1 MKFEQIVLSCES
13 ELDVT
18 ESSLDAIVNLIR
30 GGGLGKESDANKP
43 NSAHSSARPAPDT
56 KSSPNRSGPSPQ
68 QPRPDAASGPQRQGQ
83 QPIRPR
89 PPEKPTNISA
99 ETSSASSFTKPSD
112 SSARPMH
119 PESKTQPPHALVPVQ
134 AVESDFKHLQEL
146 IGQGDISSLGELL
159 TSPNSSLKIPDQS
172 RQICALFDSGMFI
185 VSESHSTSPLVTAVA
200 AQARRAG
207 RRVSAPI
214 LVTPDLVRKIYQLY
228 DRERASKGDNNSVK
242 RSIERVLQAAVD
254 LNAND
259 IHIEASEGRTKI
271 QMRIDGTLRIWE
283 NWTQDEGERMLSA
296 VFSYADVASG
306 ATANWNEPLAAT
318 LSPSTGEDKI
328 RLPKFVGGIRCQWM
342 PLAGGRYLNMRV
354 NYDGGKMLG
363 TSVESAD
370 MDSLGFNEE
379 QLALV
384 KHLRNVPGAMRVI
397 AGPTNQGKTTTLRVM
412 LNRRMFETD
421 LKLNCLVIEDPPEGG
436 IMGARQIGVSS
447 STDEKQRQ
455 RAFMEVLRASLRLD
469 PDIIMLGEIRD
480 FESATMAFR
489 LALTGRQVYT
499 SIHVYSALS
508 IPQRIRDL
516 GIEPYLVYDQNL
528 LRGLMSQ
535 RLGRSMCKNC
545 QIPWEKAV
553 NIKPDWLES
562 VRRARAALALMLL
575 NRTQGFEKPDFSTLI
590 EPDLSGICFPN
601 PDGCEKNCYSG
612 YKGRTVMVEIVETD
626 AKLMGMLSKN
636 LIEDAKLYWLSPEPE
651 GQGGISM
658 MWHGLEKI
666 REGILSPPDVEFELG
681 PLIRPQEMKQIESH
695 IGEFKHG

>member
-1 MKFEQIVLSCES
+1 MSES
-13 ELDVT
+13 PLDT
-18 ESSLDAIVNLIR
+18 IVNMIR
-30 GGGLGKESDANKP
+30 GGGAAKTAEAAKSMPSATGSAKP
-43 NSAHSSARPAPDT
+43 GTGPMRPKPAERPAG
-56 KSSPNRSGPSPQ
+56 SNL
-68 QPRPDAASGPQRQGQ
+68 A
-83 QPIRPR
+83 
-89 PPEKPTNISA
+89 PTNRLPEA
-99 ETSSASSFTKPSD
+99 NPEAATPKPAAPEANGQAPAHLPKNEKANQASSGS
-112 SSARPMH
+112 
-119 PESKTQPPHALVPVQ
+119 ENALVAIDPSKSRILERL
-134 AVESDFKHLQEL
+134 AL
-146 IGQGDISSLGELL
+146 GDLSNFGELL
-159 TSPNSSLKIPDQS
+159 TTAQGELKIPEQS
-172 RQICALFDSGMFI
+172 RQISALFNTGIFV
-185 VSESHSTSPLVTAVA
+185 VSESHGTSPLVSAVA

-207 RRVSAPI
+207 FKVDPPTY
-214 LVTPDLVRKIYQLY
+214 VTPDLIRRVYQIYE
-228 DRERASKGDNNSVK
+228 REKGGKFDTNMVK

-271 QMRIDGTLRIWE
+271 QLRIDGTLRIWE

-328 RLPKFVGGIRCQWM
+328 RLPKDVGGVRCQWM
-342 PLAGGRYLNMRV
+342 PLAGGRYLNMRL

-363 TSVESAD
+363 LSVESAD
-370 MDSLGFNEE
+370 MDSLGFNDE
-379 QLALV
+379 QLKLV

-535 RLGRSMCKNC
+535 RLGRSMCKVC
-545 QIPWEKAV
+545 RLPWQEAV
-553 NIKPDWLES
+553 KVKPDWLEA
-562 VRRARAALALMLL
+562 VRRARSALALMRL
-575 NRTQGFEKPDFSTLI
+575 NRAQGFEKMDYATLADQDI
-590 EPDLSGICFPN
+590 SQLYFPN
-601 PDGCEKNCYSG
+601 PIGCSKCYSG
-612 YKGRTVMVEIVETD
+612 YSGRTVMVEIVETD
-626 AKLMGMLSKN
+626 AKLMGLLSKN
-636 LIEDAKLYWLSPEPE
+636 QIEDARLYWLSPEPE

-658 MWHGLEKI
+658 HWHGLEKI
-666 REGILSPPDVEFELG
+666 ENGLLSPPDVEFELG
-681 PLIRPQEMKQIESH
+681 PLIRESEMKHVESF
-695 IGEFKHG
+695 IGEFKG